1 MWSINV
7 YLGLLKDVDFY
18 VVVVIVVGCGGGGGG
33 GCGVGGGGIVNVV
46 VVAMLVVT
54 GHPGWG
60 GVYTVIFVSY
70 PSTVLRL
77 CFGCVVMSFGL

>member
-33 GCGVGGGGIVNVV
+33 GGGCGVGGGGIVNVV
-46 VVAMLVVT
+46 VVVMLVVT
-54 GHPGWG
+54 GH
-60 GVYTVIFVSY
+60 TVIFVSY

-77 CFGCVVMSFGL
+77 CFGCVVM